1 MGIFSKK
8 KKKIDKKEVVKQTK
22 DLTIDEISKDKS
34 KKTDKKEKVKK
45 SEDLTIEEIKQ
56 EKSKKLGKGKKVESG
71 KDTKESY
78 KILVRALITEKAS
91 YLKSENKYLFEV
103 TKTATKNEIK
113 KAIFHVY
120 GCWPESINIINI
132 GGKRVRY
139 GKNAGTTKG
148 KKKAIVTLKK
158 GDSIEIYEGV

>member
-8 KKKIDKKEVVKQTK
+8 TKTEDKKEIVEQTK
-22 DLTIDEISKDKS
+22 DLTIDEIAKEKS
-34 KKTDKKEKVKK
+34 KKSDKNEILPKT
-45 SEDLTIEEIKQ
+45 EDLTIDEITR
-56 EKSKKLGKGKKVESG
+56 EKSKKPGKDKKSEIK

-78 KILVRALITEKAS
+78 RILVRALITEKAS

-103 TKTATKNEIK
+103 AKTATKNEIK

-120 GCWPESINIINI
+120 GYWPESINIINI
-132 GGKRVRY
+132 GGKNVRY
-139 GKNAGTTKG
+139 GKHSGTTSG